1 MRYTAVVD
9 DGPPRRRLRRHLSVR
24 VALPP
29 GRQDQSPLRGRGT
42 VRRAAAPV
50 PPRQPH
56 LELPLA
62 ATDRRSDGR
71 GPPLRGLRPHGLR
84 PLREAS
90 APVRL
95 HARAP
100 RRERPGPDRRARPA
114 RHHARGP
121 RLGRADRPRRDAR
134 AARAPER
141 DRPHEHLGLG
151 AALVAAALHTRVPHR
166 GTRRDPRPGRQ
177 PLRRVDPGRHG
188 PPRRRPGDDGRLPRP
203 VPRLLVARGHP
214 RLPAR
219 DPAHRARPQRPDD
232 LLDPRAASAARRPRA
247 APMGNA
253 RPGLPARLPRPVARA
268 VPARRGRRPGG
279 RLSLRRRGP
288 PGRRDRRYPAVPALT
303 RRDAASRLS
312 TLRGSTSTL
321 SRLPKT
327 TWTTTPPKRSASS
340 WASRSAVATSAS
352 GRPVASR

>member
-1 MRYTAVVD
+1 MEKRWPPERVNSLVTPCAFRRFATSRPPCSPVFCSVAMRRRRYPIRYTTGVD
-9 DGPPRRRLRRHLSVR
+9 DRRTRRRLRWHLSVR

-29 GRQDQSPLRGRGT
+29 GRQDQPPLRGRGT
-42 VRRAAAPV
+42 ARGAAAPV

-62 ATDRRSDGR
+62 ATDLRSDRR

-84 PLREAS
+84 PLREAA

-166 GTRRDPRPGRQ
+166 GTRRE
-177 PLRRVDPGRHG
+177 
-188 PPRRRPGDDGRLPRP
+188 
-203 VPRLLVARGHP
+203 
-214 RLPAR
+214 
-219 DPAHRARPQRPDD
+219 
-232 LLDPRAASAARRPRA
+232 
-247 APMGNA
+247 
-253 RPGLPARLPRPVARA
+253 
-268 VPARRGRRPGG
+268 
-279 RLSLRRRGP
+279 
-288 PGRRDRRYPAVPALT
+288 DRK
-303 RRDAASRLS
+303 S
-312 TLRGSTSTL
+312 T
-321 SRLPKT
+321 
-327 TWTTTPPKRSASS
+327 
-340 WASRSAVATSAS
+340 
-352 GRPVASR
+352 